1 MVSQLILRPGSPDRS
16 RGLWDD
22 LHTTGQPSLP
32 HGHVSRDAAAMPE
45 RAFPA
50 VDALIR
56 RVQRAV
62 ASRPDPM
69 HILAQTISMT
79 GEIGADP
86 YAVLGVLIE
95 GAAQAI
101 AQHIPAEH
109 QMEAA
114 ATVVQLLEER
124 LKAHGVPDGYR

>member
-1 MVSQLILRPGSPDRS
+1 MPD
-16 RGLWDD
+16 
-22 LHTTGQPSLP
+22 
-32 HGHVSRDAAAMPE
+32 

-56 RVQRAV
+56 RVQRVA

-79 GEIGADP
+79 GDIGTDP

-95 GAAQAI
+95 GAVQTI
-101 AQHIPAEH
+101 AQRIPAEQ
-109 QMEAA
+109 QMETA
-114 ATVVQLLEER
+114 ATLVQLLEER
-124 LKAHGVPDGYR
+124 LKAHGVPGGDR

>member
-1 MVSQLILRPGSPDRS
+1 VLLHYRHAPRDAVAMPDR
-16 RGLWDD
+16 
-22 LHTTGQPSLP
+22 P
-32 HGHVSRDAAAMPE
+32 
-45 RAFPA
+45 FPA

-56 RVQRAV
+56 RVQRAA

-95 GAAQAI
+95 GAALTI
-101 AQHIPAEH
+101 VQHIPAE
-109 QMEAA
+109 QQIETA
-114 ATVVQLLEER
+114 ATLVRLLEER
-124 LKAHGVPDGYR
+124 LKAHGVPSSDS